1 MEQRKYEQT
10 QKNHLGFIAEIRN
23 LYLLQNRCQNA
34 GRNKTS
40 QWGFRYWIWKLVNL
54 LQKTMKQ
61 GEWVQE
67 NQVKWV
73 GFSVEIL

>member
-1 MEQRKYEQT
+1 
-10 QKNHLGFIAEIRN
+10 
-23 LYLLQNRCQNA
+23 LLQNRCQNA